1 MSNKKEIKSKVVDAD
16 MPKVIPT
23 PSLELEESKQI
34 IGKALAQYR
43 GTIQEHQVIQKAFNT
58 IVKACGQK

>member
-1 MSNKKEIKSKVVDAD
+1 MSDKKEIKNKVVDND
-16 MPKVIPT
+16 MPKINI
-23 PSLELEESKQI
+23 ELEEAKQI

-58 IVKACGQK
+58 MAIACDKK